1 MLQIM
6 PLICQKFWALQNL
19 MRSEY
24 RWAASELGVQCL
36 PCCWP
41 SRPLVCCE
49 WEEGDFI
56 FFWFFAP
63 PPSFISSNVM
73 KLKGQHVGPFSWFLL
88 ADVVRRSACPMGWL
102 VWFFAQCRAFHVS
115 SKNRLLFNSSLLWF
129 RWSFLC
135 LLCFSPRTKKKTLIS
150 TLSLTF
156 IQIPLCSGVLAFVF
170 SDIIRRLCFPCT
182 VYTSTS
188 QPLHLGVSL
197 GELDRWRW
205 EWFPLR
211 PTS

>member
-6 PLICQKFWALQNL
+6 HLICQKFWALQSL

-49 WEEGDFI
+49 WEEGDII
-56 FFWFFAP
+56 FFWFFAT

-73 KLKGQHVGPFSWFLL
+73 KLKGQHAGPFSRFLL
-88 ADVVRRSACPMGWL
+88 ADVVRPSDFPMGWL
-102 VWFFAQCRAFHVS
+102 VWFFVQCRAFHVS

-135 LLCFSPRTKKKTLIS
+135 LLCFSPRTKKKNLNIYIILDLHPDS
-150 TLSLTF
+150 SL
-156 IQIPLCSGVLAFVF
+156 QWSVAFEF

-197 GELDRWRW
+197 GD
-205 EWFPLR
+205 
-211 PTS
+211 